1 MFFPS
6 QLQRW
11 TSVHLRGVGWYLKC
25 DPQHVL
31 GLEKDKFNSL
41 EVVGGEVLKGE
52 TLAGLDEKAY
62 ERVIA

>member
-1 MFFPS
+1 
-6 QLQRW
+6 
-11 TSVHLRGVGWYLKC
+11 
-25 DPQHVL
+25 VL